1 MSRISTVA
9 IRMLAVIPIAL
20 LLAACDQ
27 GGMETPEGPSG
38 MRAETDEVVEARL
51 APEVRRQLAE
61 LRAATAPYHRFEHA
75 VESEYDV
82 DLTGCRENPPLG
94 GMGHHYGNLG
104 LLDGDLRVAEPE
116 VLLFEPQRNGRMR
129 LVGVEYIAT
138 GDQSDPPPTLMGET
152 FVWNTEFGVWTLHA
166 WVWKHNPSGVF
177 ADWNPTVSC
186 EHAGG

>member
-1 MSRISTVA
+1 MSHA
-9 IRMLAVIPIAL
+9 LATAARAL
-20 LLAACDQ
+20 TLFSLAFLLAACDHV
-27 GGMETPEGPSG
+27 GTEAPAVSLHT
-38 MRAETDEVVEARL
+38 RATTDEAAGARL

-75 VESEYDV
+75 VESGYNV
-82 DLTGCRENPPLG
+82 DLTGCRENPLVG
-94 GMGHHYGNLG
+94 GMGHHYGNLE
-104 LLDGDLRVAEPE
+104 LVDGDLRVTEPE
-116 VLLFEPQRNGRMR
+116 VLLYEPQRNGRMR

-138 GDQSDPPPTLMGET
+138 GDESGPPPTLMGET

-177 ADWNPTVSC
+177 TDWNPTVSC

>member
-1 MSRISTVA
+1 
-9 IRMLAVIPIAL
+9 MLVVIPIAL

-27 GGMETPEGPSG
+27 VGTETPEGPSG

-75 VESEYDV
+75 VESEYDF
-82 DLTGCRENPPLG
+82 DLTGCRENPPVG
-94 GMGHHYGNLG
+94 GMGHHYVNEEYV
-104 LLDGDLRVAEPE
+104 DEDLRVTEPE
-116 VLLFEPQRNGRMR
+116 VLLYEPQKNGRMR
-129 LVGVEYIAT
+129 LVGVEFVAT
-138 GDQSDPPPTLMGET
+138 GAKTDSPPTLMGQT
-152 FVWNTEFGVWTLHA
+152 FVWNTEFDVWTLHA
-166 WVWKHNPSGVF
+166 WVWKHNPSGMF